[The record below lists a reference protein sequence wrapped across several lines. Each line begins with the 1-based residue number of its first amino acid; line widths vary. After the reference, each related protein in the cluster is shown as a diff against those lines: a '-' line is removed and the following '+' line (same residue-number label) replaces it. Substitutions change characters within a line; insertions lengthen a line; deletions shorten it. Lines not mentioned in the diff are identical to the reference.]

1 MYYWIYGHLNSER
14 QACKD
19 LKICQVHVLCYV
31 DGNYPVMENCI
42 MKWHFKEATIV
53 INADLLFS
61 NILGEFAAEVDISGE
76 CEKQENVAVI
86 DIGNFELS
94 HTNNGEFIFIKIIL
108 KLSSMNCQ

>member
-1 MYYWIYGHLNSER
+1 M
-14 QACKD
+14 
-19 LKICQVHVLCYV
+19 
-31 DGNYPVMENCI
+31 
-42 MKWHFKEATIV
+42 

-86 DIGNFELS
+86 DIGNFELN

-108 KLSSMNCQ
+108 KLSEYVEMSVVNFYHIYTVNVRSVRTFLKKIVVFLSNR

>member
-1 MYYWIYGHLNSER
+1 M
-14 QACKD
+14 
-19 LKICQVHVLCYV
+19 
-31 DGNYPVMENCI
+31 
-42 MKWHFKEATIV
+42 

-86 DIGNFELS
+86 DIGKLN

-108 KLSSMNCQ
+108 KLSEYEMSVVNFYHIYIVNVRSVRTFLNFFVVFLSNR

>member
-1 MYYWIYGHLNSER
+1 M
-14 QACKD
+14 
-19 LKICQVHVLCYV
+19 
-31 DGNYPVMENCI
+31 
-42 MKWHFKEATIV
+42 

-86 DIGNFELS
+86 DIGKLN

-108 KLSSMNCQ
+108 KLSEYEMSVVNFYHIYTVNVRSVRTF